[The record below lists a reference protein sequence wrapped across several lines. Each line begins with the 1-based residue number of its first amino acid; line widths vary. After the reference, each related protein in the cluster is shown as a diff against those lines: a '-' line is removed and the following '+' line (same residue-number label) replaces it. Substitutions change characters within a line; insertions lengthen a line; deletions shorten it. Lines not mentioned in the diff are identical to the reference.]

1 MKLHRLS
8 ILTLAAIALGLGQA
22 EHAQAQLPVS
32 QTEGLLAVT
41 LPAGATTYLG
51 LPFNRKPFGRY
62 VVASGSGSVITL
74 SAPSPALVAG
84 AFAQPASPHSV
95 QIIGG
100 PNDGLV
106 LRITANTA
114 TTITVA
120 TALPAAIAAGT
131 AEALIVPDHTLGTLF
146 GTSAADFGPSGPS
159 LLGGTAAASA
169 DKVSVEDKGVVT
181 SYFFNTTAGGWRKTD
196 GSGGDMN
203 NVRIASV
210 RGVIVA
216 KVAGNPTTI
225 LLNGTAR
232 SGAQKSIVPPAAT
245 TILSNPFAA
254 GTTLNASGLK
264 SAVVAIG
271 APTATS
277 DKVSIENGG
286 VVTDYFFKT
295 GAGWRLVSA
304 PAGADQGGVA
314 IAAGKSVVIS
324 RGGVTSTPVTG
335 TSFVFGTSKRNLTP
349 PAATPSLTWKALEPF
364 SVAP

>member
-8 ILTLAAIALGLGQA
+8 ILTLAAIALGLGQG
-22 EHAQAQLPVS
+22 ERAQAQLPVS

-41 LPAGATTYLG
+41 LPAGTTTYLG

-62 VVASGSGSVITL
+62 VVASASGSVVTL

-84 AFAQPASPHSV
+84 AFAAPANPHSV
-95 QIIGG
+95 QLIGG
-100 PNDGLV
+100 VNDGLV

-114 TTITVA
+114 TALTTA
-120 TALPAAIAAGT
+120 TAIPAGT
-131 AEALIVPDHTLGTLF
+131 IANATEALIIPDHTLGTLF
-146 GTSAADFGPSGPS
+146 GTNAADFGGAGPS
-159 LLGGTAAASA
+159 LLGGATAAAA

-181 SYFFNTTAGGWRKTD
+181 TYFFNTTAGGWRKTD

-203 NVRIASV
+203 NVRIASG

-232 SGAQKSIVPPAAT
+232 SGAQKSVVPPAS
-245 TILSNPFAA
+245 ISFLSNPFAA
-254 GTTLNASGLK
+254 ATTLNASGLK
-264 SAVVAIG
+264 NALVAIG
-271 APTATS
+271 TPTATS
-277 DKVSIENGG
+277 DKVSVENGG
-286 VVTDYFFKT
+286 VVSDYFFKT

-304 PAGADQGGVA
+304 PAGADQGGVS
-314 IAAGKSVVIS
+314 IAAGKSVVIT
-324 RGGVTSTPVTG
+324 RGGVTSTPVLG
-335 TSFVFGTSKRNLTP
+335 TSFVFGKSKRNLTP